1 MQQANVLHLIS
12 TLEIGGAEVQ
22 LVNIVRNLD
31 SEVYNS
37 VVCCIA
43 KGGPLTTELSKRGI
57 KVVVLSQKSRFNP
70 LVLLPLYCLIKK
82 ERINIVH
89 THMFRANLWGRL
101 AALFAGVSV
110 IIATEHGLNPWK
122 NFIHIMINR
131 ILAFLTTQIITVSN
145 VGRRIRIQREGINP
159 KKLITIHNCVDLHRF
174 DKTAD
179 VCNNIR
185 QEFNMSSDE
194 SVVGFVGRLQEVK
207 GVRYL
212 IESFVELKAVIPKV
226 KLLIVG
232 DGTLK
237 ASLHNYAQ
245 KLGVGEQI
253 IFAGY
258 RRDIPQVLNAMNV
271 FVLPSLRED
280 LPLSPIE
287 AMAMKKPVVATNAG
301 GIPEVVTDG
310 ETGIL
315 VPPKDATALAK
326 AISRILLDEQL
337 ARKMGLAGRQR
348 VEKQFSADTISSRIQ
363 QLYSSL
369 MREKGNRQI

>member
-1 MQQANVLHLIS
+1 MQRASVLHLIS

-43 KGGPLTTELSKRGI
+43 KGGPLTTELSKQGI
-57 KVVVLSQKSRFNP
+57 KFVVLGQKSRLDP

-101 AALFAGVSV
+101 AALFAGVPV
-110 IIATEHGLNPWK
+110 IISTEHGLNPWK
-122 NFIHIMINR
+122 NFIHITINR
-131 ILAFLTTQIITVSN
+131 ILASFTTQIITVSN
-145 VGRRIRIQREGINP
+145 VGRKIRIQREGINP
-159 KKLITIHNCVDLHRF
+159 KKLITIHNCVELHRF
-174 DKTAD
+174 DEVTNAY
-179 VCNNIR
+179 NNIR
-185 QEFNMSSDE
+185 QEFGIGLDE
-194 SVVGFVGRLQEVK
+194 PVVGFVGRLQEVK
-207 GVRYL
+207 AVRYL
-212 IESFVELKAVIPKV
+212 IESFVELRTIIPTV

-232 DGTLK
+232 DGPLK
-237 ASLHNYAQ
+237 ASLQDYAQ
-245 KLGVGEQI
+245 ELGLSEQV

-287 AMAMKKPVVATNAG
+287 AMAMRKPVVATNVG
-301 GIPEVVTDG
+301 GIPEVVIDE
-310 ETGIL
+310 ETGFL
-315 VPPKDATALAK
+315 VSPKDASALAK
-326 AISRILLDEQL
+326 AIGRILQDESL
-337 ARKMGLAGRQR
+337 AQKMGLAGRKR
-348 VEKQFSADTISSRIQ
+348 VEKKFSADAVSTRIQ
-363 QLYSSL
+363 QLYCRL
-369 MREKGNRQI
+369 LNKKG